1 MTPIAG
7 WSRRTLLLLLAAAA
21 VGLTL
26 AGWAIGEIMR
36 LQPCP
41 LCIFQRLLFLLIA
54 LLALTGALVPAAARL
69 SGIVLLVVAAGG
81 VATAA
86 YQSWLQYLPQSGM
99 DCGFGEPTL
108 IERIVDWFGAL
119 WPQMFLA
126 TGFCSSK
133 DWILLGLSMANWSGL
148 CFIGFLAATAM
159 ILRRRGD

>member
-7 WSRRTLLLLLAAAA
+7 RSPRMILLLLAAAA

-54 LLALTGALVPAAARL
+54 MLALAGALLPAAARA
-69 SGIVLLVVAAGG
+69 SSILLAVVAAGG
-81 VATAA
+81 AATAA
-86 YQSWLQYLPQSGM
+86 YQSWLQYLPQEGLE
-99 DCGFGEPTL
+99 CGFGEPTL
-108 IERIVDWFGAL
+108 IERIVDWLGAL

-159 ILRRRGD
+159 MLRRRGD

>member
-1 MTPIAG
+1 VTRIA
-7 WSRRTLLLLLAAAA
+7 RRSLRTILFLLALAAT
-21 VGLTL
+21 GLTL
-26 AGWAIGEIMR
+26 AGWAIGEILR

-54 LLALTGALVPAAARL
+54 ALALTGALLPAASRV
-69 SGIVLLVVAAGG
+69 SSILLALAAAGG

-86 YQSWLQYLPQSGM
+86 YQSWLQYLPQAGM
-99 DCGFGEPTL
+99 ECGFGEPTL
-108 IERIVDWFGAL
+108 IERIVDWFGTL

-133 DWILLGLSMANWSGL
+133 DWILLGLSMANWSAL
-148 CFIGFLAATAM
+148 CFVGFLVAAAM